1 MAITAFR
8 PLVFSWKKYIDSK
21 FSCCMRS
28 NTRLSISGAFPF
40 PCSWEM
46 IDGLLFKYRLSYHRR
61 TCCFIS
67 FLLVLCLCLSCF
79 ATSLREQESEESI
92 ERNKSN
98 DPTQPGRNRGWS
110 SGCYGDGCLSLTG
123 AACDDDIQGPLSLH
137 RDLRGS
143 LHAIVNIRVW
153 TEAGSHRGRGHI

>member
-46 IDGLLFKYRLSYHRR
+46 IDGLLFKYRLSYHRTR
-61 TCCFIS
+61 VGRVCVETDRER
-67 FLLVLCLCLSCF
+67 VR
-79 ATSLREQESEESI
+79 TSLYLHDTSRGAPVCGGGNRVDDLSSYREQ
-92 ERNKSN
+92 SN
-98 DPTQPGRNRGWS
+98 HSDCQ
-110 SGCYGDGCLSLTG
+110 
-123 AACDDDIQGPLSLH
+123 Q
-137 RDLRGS
+137 
-143 LHAIVNIRVW
+143 
-153 TEAGSHRGRGHI
+153 